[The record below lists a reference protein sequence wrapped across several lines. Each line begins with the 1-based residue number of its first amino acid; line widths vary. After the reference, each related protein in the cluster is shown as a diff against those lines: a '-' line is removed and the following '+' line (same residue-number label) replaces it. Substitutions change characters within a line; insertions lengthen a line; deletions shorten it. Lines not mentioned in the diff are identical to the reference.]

1 MSLFNF
7 IDNELLFESIS
18 TGLGDRM
25 LSIIGFIALC
35 ETIHA
40 TPVINF
46 NNMKIFCKWGSN
58 EYDENNFIFNF
69 DFICYDENKKYYR
82 TIANQ
87 SSIILAPL
95 KLYKFLKE
103 KYKIDYIEF
112 SKKYKLIASNI
123 KPSKQIE
130 HYIPNNLKNVYGIH
144 LRKTDKIRLDREIE
158 HENSLDEFNCIIE
171 HLTNDII
178 ELLKNEKEAKFLI
191 VGEEKEWI
199 AEFKQ
204 ILQCKYGKED
214 INFINIEYPEFEINK
229 GFNVVLDMFCLS
241 RCKKIYQ
248 GVKWTTFS
256 SLSALIGNVDI
267 INYYNVLPEQES
279 NFIYTWKSVLNING
293 KIDYTEYENIG
304 NRLGNIQI
312 KYINTNNIFF

>member
-1 MSLFNF
+1 LNY
-7 IDNELLFESIS
+7 
-18 TGLGDRM
+18 
-25 LSIIGFIALC
+25 
-35 ETIHA
+35 
-40 TPVINF
+40 V
-46 NNMKIFCKWGSN
+46 
-58 EYDENNFIFNF
+58 YDVNNFIFDF
-69 DFICYDENKKYYR
+69 DVIHYNENKKYYR
-82 TIANQ
+82 KISNQ
-87 SSIILAPL
+87 TSIVLAPL
-95 KLYKFLKE
+95 KLYNFLKE
-103 KYKIDYIEF
+103 NYKIDYIEF
-112 SKKYKLIASNI
+112 SKKYKLIASKI

-130 HYIPNNLKNVYGIH
+130 NYIPNLENVYGIH
-144 LRKTDKIRLDREIE
+144 LRKTDKIRPDREIE

-191 VGEEKEWI
+191 VSEDKEWI
-199 AEFKQ
+199 STFKE
-204 ILQCKYGKED
+204 ILKSRYHKD
-214 INFINIEYPEFEINK
+214 INFINIVYPEKEINE
-229 GFNVVLDMFCLS
+229 GFNCVLDMFCLS